1 MKTQCIKLNRL
12 IPVLGIAL
20 AVVGAIAAAI
30 YTDLERKND
39 SAQASMATLSRLTH
53 EQQLSA
59 VLKKLH
65 AGEVEEAAKSLDLLL
80 CGDILL
86 SNAELPSTDAE
97 TRALVQDSFRR
108 IALARPHTELAA
120 GTSTREPANGQE
132 AAERILYRALA
143 VQHETAM
150 K

>member
-1 MKTQCIKLNRL
+1 MKTECIKLNRL

-20 AVVGAIAAAI
+20 AVVGTIAAAI
-30 YTDLERKND
+30 YTDLERMNG
-39 SAQASMATLSRLTH
+39 SSQASMATLSRLTH

-59 VLKKLH
+59 VLKRLH
-65 AGEVEEAAKSLDLLL
+65 DGDVEAAARSLDLLL

-97 TRALVQDSFRR
+97 TRALVQDTFRR

-120 GTSTREPANGQE
+120 GPLARKPANGKD

-143 VQHETAM
+143 AQHDTAM